1 MASALRVIGHEDR
14 LSLVDH
20 LDELRT
26 RLIVAVAALV
36 VAFGVCLWQ
45 NGPLLHVVNKPLDRQ
60 TQKAIQKGRGPLG
73 EIAIT
78 QQAVRALAQASA
90 ARDAVL
96 SRPDSGLAPAVRRQL
111 QASEAQL
118 QSAVA
123 RLPRTPSG
131 NKPVTLGVGEP
142 FSSTVT
148 VALYF
153 AVLFAAPV
161 ILFQLYA
168 FILPAFSPRERK
180 VAFPLMLSIPVL
192 FIAGVVFGY
201 FIVLPAAVKFLQNF
215 NSDSFNVLVQAR
227 DYYRFVA
234 LTLVVLGLVFQVPV
248 GILAAVQSGV
258 VTPKQLRANRRYAI
272 VLAAVVAAIA
282 PGDLITM
289 ILEMLPILVLYE
301 LSILVASVI
310 VRRAERAHA
319 TEAGGASASP

>member
-1 MASALRVIGHEDR
+1 M
-14 LSLVDH
+14 
-20 LDELRT
+20 
-26 RLIVAVAALV
+26 
-36 VAFGVCLWQ
+36 
-45 NGPLLHVVNKPLDRQ
+45 
-60 TQKAIQKGRGPLG
+60 
-73 EIAIT
+73 
-78 QQAVRALAQASA
+78 
-90 ARDAVL
+90 
-96 SRPDSGLAPAVRRQL
+96 
-111 QASEAQL
+111 
-118 QSAVA
+118 
-123 RLPRTPSG
+123 
-131 NKPVTLGVGEP
+131 
-142 FSSTVT
+142 
-148 VALYF
+148 
-153 AVLFAAPV
+153 